1 MDPIGVLQLFSSFV
15 SNWQNR
21 HRKSPVPDVDREAF
35 ELGIEFLGFGVRL
48 FQDIALVQGGMES
61 PAFLGAIWSFSATWR
76 GWRDLTDDSRELLVL
91 FMRLRVVAP
100 DELVQASADAAN
112 RLIAASQFLPTLGRR
127 GHRKEHTAMT
137 TALAAA
143 SEGLADLAEVLRASR
158 PTDLATSSP
167 K

>member
-1 MDPIGVLQLFSSFV
+1 MDLVGVLQLFSGMY

-21 HRKSPVPDVDREAF
+21 HRKSPVPDVDSEALD
-35 ELGIEFLGFGVRL
+35 LGVEFLSFGVRV

-112 RLIAASQFLPTLGRR
+112 RLIAASQLLPTLGRR
-127 GHRKEHTAMT
+127 GHRKKHTAMN

-158 PTDLATSSP
+158 PTKLPPS
-167 K
+167 